1 MSERNNTLEKANRV
15 QQDLRGKQVVFLGG
29 TSGIGLAAARIVRDQ
44 GAEPIL
50 VGRNPEKLE
59 AAKQELGTEHA
70 ASLDATDEQALEKF
84 FADTGEI
91 DHVFV
96 TTGGPH
102 YGPFAEMDFAEASR
116 AVEQR
121 ISTMLYVARHAG
133 SRMPV
138 GGAIV
143 FMGGTGSRRPT
154 PGLSITGTMNDAAE
168 ALTRGLAVEI
178 APVRV
183 NLIAAGFVDTQ
194 MSADIFE
201 DEESLEARREELRQ
215 TLPIRRV
222 VQPEDVAL
230 AAIQLMV
237 NPAITGATIDFD
249 GGQSLI

>member
-1 MSERNNTLEKANRV
+1 MGNTHPTRP
-15 QQDLRGKQVVFLGG
+15 DLRNKRVVFLGG
-29 TSGIGLAAARIVRDQ
+29 TSGIGLAAARIARDQ
-44 GAEPIL
+44 DAEPII
-50 VGRNPEKLE
+50 VGRNQEKLE
-59 AAKQELGTEHA
+59 AAREDLGAEYA
-70 ASLDATDEQALEKF
+70 ASLDATDEEALKDF
-84 FADTGEI
+84 FANAGEI

-116 AVEQR
+116 AVEGR

-133 SRMPV
+133 SRMPA

-154 PGLSITGTMNDAAE
+154 PGLAITGTMNDAAE

-178 APVRV
+178 SPVRV

-194 MSADIFE
+194 MSADIFR
-201 DEESLEARREELRQ
+201 DEGSLEARREELRQ

-230 AAIQLMV
+230 AATHLMV
-237 NPAITGATIDFD
+237 NPAITGATIDLD